1 MRHSKSRF
9 PKPPCPPKVDREIM
23 LGEVPKRM
31 QQTMDVTR
39 DTPAPARPDMQ
50 NHSVLLEEWVSWCRS
65 TGREAHA
72 ADLIERT
79 RAELR
84 NS

>member
-1 MRHSKSRF
+1 
-9 PKPPCPPKVDREIM
+9 VDSEIM
-23 LGEVPKRM
+23 LGETPPRM
-31 QQTMDVTR
+31 QQTMDISRETVA
-39 DTPAPARPDMQ
+39 DSPLSKQSNAI
-50 NHSVLLEEWVSWCRS
+50 LLHEWVEWCRS

>member
-1 MRHSKSRF
+1 
-9 PKPPCPPKVDREIM
+9 M
-23 LGEVPKRM
+23 LGETPPRM
-31 QQTMDVTR
+31 QQTMDISRETVA
-39 DTPAPARPDMQ
+39 DSPLSKQSNAI
-50 NHSVLLEEWVSWCRS
+50 LLHEWVEWCRS

>member
-1 MRHSKSRF
+1 MDS
-9 PKPPCPPKVDREIM
+9 EIM
-23 LGEVPKRM
+23 LGETPPRM
-31 QQTMDVTR
+31 QQTMDISRETVA
-39 DTPAPARPDMQ
+39 DSPLSKQSNAI
-50 NHSVLLEEWVSWCRS
+50 LLHEWVEWCRS

>member
-1 MRHSKSRF
+1 
-9 PKPPCPPKVDREIM
+9 
-23 LGEVPKRM
+23 M